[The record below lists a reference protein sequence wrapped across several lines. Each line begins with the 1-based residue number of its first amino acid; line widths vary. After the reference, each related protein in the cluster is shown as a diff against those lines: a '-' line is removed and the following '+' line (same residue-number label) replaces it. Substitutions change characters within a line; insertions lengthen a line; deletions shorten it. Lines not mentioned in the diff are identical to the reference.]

1 VSTGLDPEFG
11 GMRMTLTAIEKAN
24 ILVEALPYIEKFH
37 GKIVVIKYGGHAM
50 VNDELKQAVMTDI
63 VLMKYVGMHPVIV
76 HGGGPDITD
85 MMKRLGKTTEFVN
98 GLRVTDKETM
108 EIVEMVLVGKVNKE
122 IVARI
127 NKLGGRAIGLCGKD
141 ANLFEARKKVAEMR
155 RADGTREEL
164 DIGFVGEV
172 SAVNPEI
179 VITVFKEGYIPVIA
193 PTAVGSDG
201 ESYNINADYV
211 AGKLAEALGADKLVL
226 LTDVEGILTRRED
239 KDSLISA
246 LKMSKVEAL
255 KNAGVISGGMIPK
268 VDACL
273 DALRAGVN
281 RTHILDGRVPHAIL
295 LEVFTD
301 EGVGTM
307 VVK

>member
-1 VSTGLDPEFG
+1 MS
-11 GMRMTLTAIEKAN
+11 LTAIEKAG

-63 VLMKYVGMHPVIV
+63 VLMKYVGMHPVVV
-76 HGGGPDITD
+76 HGGGPDISS
-85 MMKRLGKTTEFVN
+85 MMAKLGKKSEFVN

-108 EIVEMVLVGKVNKE
+108 EIVEMVLVGKINKE

-127 NKLGGRAIGLCGKD
+127 NQLGGRAIGLCGKD
-141 ANLFEARKKVAEMR
+141 ANLFQARKKVAEMR
-155 RADGTREEL
+155 RADGTREKL
-164 DIGFVGEV
+164 DIGYVGEIT
-172 SAVNPEI
+172 SVNPDI
-179 VITVFKEGYIPVIA
+179 VSTAFREGYIPVIA
-193 PTAVGSDG
+193 PTAVGVNG

-211 AGKLAEALGADKLVL
+211 AGKLAAALGANKLVL
-226 LTDVEGILTRRED
+226 LTDVEGILTRTRD
-239 KDSLISA
+239 KDSLISV

-273 DALRAGVN
+273 DALRAGVD

-295 LEVFTD
+295 LEIFTD

-307 VVK
+307 VVG